1 MLPPALGPVA
11 GTAVGA
17 ITEVAS
23 GRGVLVALAP
33 STAVGWG
40 ADDVAVGD
48 VTGTDVAGADVAVA
62 DEPQATATT
71 KRNAPSKGNRIP
83 GVNSRCLDM

>member
-1 MLPPALGPVA
+1 MLPPYWGPVD

-17 ITEVAS
+17 NTEVAN
-23 GRGVLVALAP
+23 GRGVLVALEPA
-33 STAVGWG
+33 TAVGWG

-48 VTGTDVAGADVAVA
+48 VAGTAVAGTDVAVA

-71 KRNAPSKGNRIP
+71 KRIAPNKGNRIP